1 MLEKLEISIENIKE
15 HPLQGEVYETEI
27 DINFIESVRKFG
39 ILQPILL
46 CNALIVNNEL
56 ILSDNKKNYVCIA
69 GHRRLK
75 AAKTIGLTEI
85 SAVIKDYNSVE
96 LIEIDYLESNRQRE
110 KKMSEKIAE
119 FKRYNQILCQIA
131 KYKINKGAKFDQ
143 NINLDDLRVDLPR
156 VRIFDWTGAAKFLE
170 RVKID
175 ICESFNKRD
184 ALVAA
189 TGLKGSEVR
198 DLIKIE
204 DDVYLDNKMSR
215 WKKFLPLDEVEK
227 YSRQWREIS
236 HRFWNKEI
244 GLQEAAKDVQKIID
258 KVENKINKVEGLKP
272 KKTEKETCYLS
283 LPISENPNAKTE
295 ATIYENELSQKYKVS
310 NPVKIGEK
318 MVKDNNGVEA
328 SWVVYMEKM
337 LIELDKCKYYAP
349 RGTIDMRKESL
360 GCRIEDVV
368 ATLLGKKWIS

>member
-175 ICESFNKRD
+175 IYESFNKRD

-272 KKTEKETCYLS
+272 KKTGKETCYLS

>member
-175 ICESFNKRD
+175 IYESFNKRD

>member
-143 NINLDDLRVDLPR
+143 NINLDDLRVDLPSGR
-156 VRIFDWTGAAKFLE
+156 VFDWTGAAKFLE

-175 ICESFNKRD
+175 IYESFNKRD

>member
-27 DINFIESVRKFG
+27 HINFIESVRKFG

-143 NINLDDLRVDLPR
+143 NINLDDLRVDLPSGR
-156 VRIFDWTGAAKFLE
+156 VFDWTGAAKFLE

-175 ICESFNKRD
+175 IYESFNKRD